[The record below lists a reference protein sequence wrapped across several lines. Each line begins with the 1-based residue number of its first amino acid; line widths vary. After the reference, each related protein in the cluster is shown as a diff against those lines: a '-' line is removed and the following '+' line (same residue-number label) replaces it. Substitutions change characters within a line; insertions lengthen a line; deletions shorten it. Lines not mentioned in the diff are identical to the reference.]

1 VNYELEQVAR
11 SQLARNEKLLWSGQ
25 PRGGIKLRA
34 ADALMIP
41 FSLMWGGFAIFW
53 ETTVLTQG
61 APGFFA
67 LWGIPFVL
75 IGLYLIVG
83 RFFVDAW
90 QRSRTYYA
98 LTDQRAI
105 IISGLTSQ
113 QVKSLPLRTMSDIT
127 VTERADASGS
137 IALGPAA
144 SPYGWLA
151 GSGWPGM
158 SRYQPP
164 TFEMIE
170 NVRHVHTLLR
180 DAQSGAG
187 EAGA

>member
-1 VNYELEQVAR
+1 MNYELEQITR

-53 ETTVLTQG
+53 EMSVLKQG

-75 IGLYLIVG
+75 VGLYLIVG
-83 RFFVDAW
+83 RLFVDAW
-90 QRSRTYYA
+90 QRSRTHYA
-98 LTDQRAI
+98 LTNERAI
-105 IISGLTSQ
+105 IVSGLLGQ
-113 QVKSLPLRTMSDIT
+113 KVKSLPLRTMSDIT
-127 VTERADASGS
+127 LTERPDGSGS
-137 IALGPAA
+137 IALGSA
-144 SPYGWLA
+144 SGPYGWMA

-158 SRYQPP
+158 GRYQPP

-170 NVRHVHTLLR
+170 NVRQVHTLLR
-180 DAQSGAG
+180 DAQTSAT
-187 EAGA
+187 EVRA